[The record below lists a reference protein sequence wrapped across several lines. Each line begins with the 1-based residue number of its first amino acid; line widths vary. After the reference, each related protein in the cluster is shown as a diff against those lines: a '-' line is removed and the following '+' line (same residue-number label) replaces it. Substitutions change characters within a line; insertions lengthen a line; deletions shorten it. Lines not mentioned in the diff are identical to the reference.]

1 MSGLCSGGTGSGDA
15 ASGGVV
21 DTFALV
27 AYLPEPLAGFVN
39 LVRHELAPGCRL
51 RAHITLLPPRQI
63 ACDVAFASR
72 QVQAALGQARAFRIE
87 LKDIQVFPVSEVV
100 HLSIGAGCRELKELH
115 AQLNHGPCLSS
126 ELWNYQPHVTLA
138 QGLDCAVVAHAREIA
153 EQRWKEY
160 AGPRDFTLDKV
171 AFVQGSADRGWVDL
185 ESFELL
191 SPVLA

>member
-1 MSGLCSGGTGSGDA
+1 MSGLCNGGAGSGNAGSGIVTDA
-15 ASGGVV
+15 
-21 DTFALV
+21 FALV

-39 LVRHELAPGCRL
+39 RVRPELAPGCRL

-72 QVQAALGQARAFRIE
+72 QVQAALRQARAFRIE
-87 LKDIQVFPVSEVV
+87 LKDIQVFPVSDVV

-115 AQLNHGPCLSS
+115 ARLNQGPCLSS

-138 QGLDCAVVAHAREIA
+138 QGLDSAAVPQAREIA
-153 EQRWKEY
+153 EQRWRGY

-185 ESFELL
+185 ESFDLL